1 MVQIPKRE
9 LARLR
14 EIERAAKDYVYER
27 ESPAPDMIM
36 RKICFDR
43 LKEACEKREM
53 R

>member
-1 MVQIPKRE
+1 MQIPKRE

-14 EIERAAKDYVYER
+14 EIERAAKEYVSER
-27 ESPAPDMIM
+27 ENPAPDMTM

-43 LKEACEKREM
+43 LKEAVEKKEM